1 MLFDIF
7 VLAWFICCFH
17 ERFSSISTPRNFVI
31 FSLSMTI
38 LPIFKKGSGSLKKI
52 FFEAGREYLLLQLGQ
67 LSHPSFRGRYM
78 NTG

>member
-38 LPIFKKGSGSLKKI
+38 LPIFKKGSGSLKKK
-52 FFEAGREYLLLQLGQ
+52 FLRPREK
-67 LSHPSFRGRYM
+67 
-78 NTG
+78 